1 MIPEENLNLPV
12 FRNCTWSWHHLNREV
27 GAATP
32 WIRGPLAHAVRDAHF
47 AHLPP
52 VPILGAVHARD
63 LDLGSGK
70 LLPTAAWPKGNM
82 GAARGLHPRD
92 VTGLSNPCAIWLRS
106 ERSDSPWLRLASF
119 LPTPILGLVWRDH
132 DSNSADSHFRVD
144 PSLVGLWGS

>member
-1 MIPEENLNLPV
+1 MIPEENLPPLKATLLTCSCKPAA
-12 FRNCTWSWHHLNREV
+12 CTWSWHHLNREV

-70 LLPTAAWPKGNM
+70 LLPTAFAV
-82 GAARGLHPRD
+82 AVL
-92 VTGLSNPCAIWLRS
+92 T
-106 ERSDSPWLRLASF
+106 
-119 LPTPILGLVWRDH
+119 TTY
-132 DSNSADSHFRVD
+132 
-144 PSLVGLWGS
+144 

>member
-1 MIPEENLNLPV
+1 MPLRTQNEAFAVRKCVSESPLARATIGSTSSCIYSPPLWMIPEENLNLPV

-92 VTGLSNPCAIWLRS
+92 VTGSSTSVTGLSNPCATF
-106 ERSDSPWLRLASF
+106 EQ
-119 LPTPILGLVWRDH
+119 
-132 DSNSADSHFRVD
+132 
-144 PSLVGLWGS
+144 

>member
-70 LLPTAAWPKGNM
+70 LVGRIPSGELAVDGSGVLMLSWDDDGSAL
-82 GAARGLHPRD
+82 LHL
-92 VTGLSNPCAIWLRS
+92 VAVMH
-106 ERSDSPWLRLASF
+106 ERN
-119 LPTPILGLVWRDH
+119 VYM
-132 DSNSADSHFRVD
+132 
-144 PSLVGLWGS
+144 

>member
-70 LLPTAAWPKGNM
+70 LLPTAFAVAVLTSG
-82 GAARGLHPRD
+82 
-92 VTGLSNPCAIWLRS
+92 
-106 ERSDSPWLRLASF
+106 
-119 LPTPILGLVWRDH
+119 
-132 DSNSADSHFRVD
+132 
-144 PSLVGLWGS
+144 

>member
-92 VTGLSNPCAIWLRS
+92 VTGLSNPCATF
-106 ERSDSPWLRLASF
+106 EQ
-119 LPTPILGLVWRDH
+119 
-132 DSNSADSHFRVD
+132 
-144 PSLVGLWGS
+144 